1 MKGRFNLILIYY
13 FICVFAVLINKV
25 SLQETVEAV
34 IGGSVVLPC
43 SSTEHDHK
51 LQDIDIHWRHNG
63 SKIVYDIVN
72 GQDSVVLQDQR
83 YKSRAETFPDEHL
96 RGNFSI
102 KLHNLTHDDAGKYIC
117 FIKHTSKQKTVQLI
131 IKESTAE
138 KENKSTDQGNEGE
151 EKGAD
156 VETSSTSL
164 WVYIVVAVFLVLAC
178 SIISASFIIFPFRGR
193 IQSASIP
200 SEEQRTEIEMT
211 NQD

>member
-1 MKGRFNLILIYY
+1 MIISYC

-34 IGGSVVLPC
+34 IGGSVVLWC

-72 GQDSVVLQDQR
+72 GEDSVVLQDQR

-117 FIKHTSKQKTVQLI
+117 FIKHSSEQKTVHLI

-156 VETSSTSL
+156 VETSTSL
-164 WVYIVVAVFLVLAC
+164 WVYIVVAVVLLVLAC
-178 SIISASFIIFPFRGR
+178 FIIFLFRGR
-193 IQSASIP
+193 IQCASIP

>member
-1 MKGRFNLILIYY
+1 MIISYY

-25 SLQETVEAV
+25 SLQETVEGF

-43 SSTEHDHK
+43 SSSERALK
-51 LQDIDIHWRHNG
+51 LQDIDVHWRHNG
-63 SKIVYDIVN
+63 SKIVYDIVK
-72 GQDSVVLQDQR
+72 GQDSLERQDPR

-117 FIKHTSKQKTVQLI
+117 FIKHSSEQKIVQLI

-138 KENKSTDQGNEGE
+138 KENKSTDQGNKGE
-151 EKGAD
+151 ETGAD

-164 WVYIVVAVFLVLAC
+164 WVYIVLLVLLVLIAGFFIL
-178 SIISASFIIFPFRGR
+178 SKRIKSAL
-193 IQSASIP
+193 IP
-200 SEEQRTEIEMT
+200 SEEQRTETEMT
-211 NQD
+211 NQV